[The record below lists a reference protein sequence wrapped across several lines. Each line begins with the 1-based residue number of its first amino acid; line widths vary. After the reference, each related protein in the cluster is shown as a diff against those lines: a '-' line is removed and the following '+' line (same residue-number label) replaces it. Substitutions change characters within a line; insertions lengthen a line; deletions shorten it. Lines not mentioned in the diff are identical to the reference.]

1 MRRFIALV
9 SLLLLS
15 LSHADATT
23 QVHARATASVAKP
36 TREMIAAAPSIRL
49 AAIVERELSPR
60 GPARLLAPWHPGRWE
75 SRFALLFPMRVENL
89 VQRLRILT
97 CIRHAASPVIA
108 RTIRNSRDAG
118 SLLAILADPA
128 RKRLHTER
136 MKLPRLHQEKKQ

>member
-1 MRRFIALV
+1 MGSMRRFIALA

-75 SRFALLFPMRVENL
+75 SRFALPAPIAARAAVLP
-89 VQRLRILT
+89 QPASLRIGPAHRLT
-97 CIRHAASPVIA
+97 Y
-108 RTIRNSRDAG
+108 DATAPPHL
-118 SLLAILADPA
+118 S
-128 RKRLHTER
+128 
-136 MKLPRLHQEKKQ
+136 